1 MIKDMASKFTEEDLE
16 YISNYLAEKYPAIK
30 GNTDQYRYSDIKID
44 IHERIVRVEEEL
56 KHQRDLIHEVLKMMD
71 KRFEQVEKRFEQ
83 VDKRFEEL
91 RNDMNS
97 RFEQVDKRFEEMR
110 TDMNTRFEQV
120 DRRFEEL
127 RADMNSRFEHIDKKF
142 EYTHADM
149 NRRFNM
155 MMWFTGIGFTLITTI
170 ITGAFVLLK

>member
-56 KHQRDLIHEVLKMMD
+56 KHQRELIHEVLKMMD
-71 KRFEQVEKRFEQ
+71 KRFEQV
-83 VDKRFEEL
+83 DKRFEEL
-91 RNDMNS
+91 RN
-97 RFEQVDKRFEEMR
+97 
-110 TDMNTRFEQV
+110 DMNTRFEQV

>member
-16 YISNYLAEKYPAIK
+16 FISSYLAEKYPAIK
-30 GNTDQYRYSDIKID
+30 GNPDQYRYSDIKID

-71 KRFEQVEKRFEQ
+71 KRFEQV
-83 VDKRFEEL
+83 DKRFEEL
-91 RNDMNS
+91 R
-97 RFEQVDKRFEEMR
+97 
-110 TDMNTRFEQV
+110 TDMNNRFEQV
-120 DRRFEEL
+120 DRRFEQVDTRFEEL
-127 RADMNSRFEHIDKKF
+127 RDDMNSRFES
-142 EYTHADM
+142 TNADM